1 MNPQKKTVSLMRAR
15 VLSED
20 VVDVGKTVDK
30 NRNDYFVDGTIK
42 KKKSV
47 PSSTSSYFYSSMMTK
62 NPWVLLVLGIAFG
75 AFLPTLVRHES
86 VRAVHKHVNGAYK
99 AHREA
104 SKEYMKRYRET
115 YLGEMEKNY
124 VSENENELLLENMV
138 KEEEKKVE
146 EALVEEEVRT
156 AAPID
161 DVAVE
166 RANDVEEARRSNS
179 SPDAPQSLPVVHI
192 LNLVTGTG
200 LGQIVEAL
208 VPILETLKNTG
219 YERFAVHEC
228 GEDPPWK
235 RGWNKLVS
243 CEDRP
248 EKNNIYHNFKR
259 TYESGGKQTMIE
271 VMKEFEKYENSN
283 EIDHLN
289 GNMND
294 WNEILSSKEIYGNAA
309 KMLMVQQMH
318 NKYAKTSASS
328 ICTSMRYWFDEP
340 VGDLLELVREP
351 EREMHKVITFHIRT
365 FADENIGIAFND
377 DLSLNEELAE
387 QRRDKGKAPE
397 PRTDRIK
404 KIASEFP
411 KMIQKMVEV
420 CNVLFERTGKKTHVA
435 VDSQAVR
442 DYLRKHDAVIQV
454 ISTDIEKYKEHYY
467 TEPAYTLNDVAD
479 WYLLSLGQTVVAFPT
494 ESSYS
499 ASAHCRGGSAMHNPC
514 TERQFTETVYK
525 VLESEF
531 KEDIFTSKT
540 LSATSQSK
548 LDVEGESNV
557 DWNEVVAANLGIHDS
572 GDGNTNIKLADI
584 PFPSPEDA
592 EFRFHETSSGFR
604 TCLPGVPAEYS
615 DVLTAD
621 SVTGSTISPDE
632 CLWLNDVKRAGIA
645 ASKLPSDCVPDKTV
659 YSSHANEYH
668 WEMLIFNLQNLKD
681 RKCFMNRLVIECMDD
696 KALELCK
703 ASGYIKHC
711 VPYPKALRGSDFERP
726 EGQTESKS
734 DYNALTWIKE
744 KVAFSLMHADLSVF
758 MFDSDVLFFDV
769 PDLVEIQ
776 ASKPDVIIFFQL
788 ASIEDEEVEKA
799 GEFTKEY
806 HFHQTINTGQLLW
819 KPSSDMK
826 RVLLKAFR
834 AGNVKGRIDALDQGY
849 FGRTL
854 RIEDDGAVWEK
865 AHHLSSKFDSGC
877 FHHRPYDEEKKLKR
891 TTFHA
896 CCYTTLSSK
905 LQVLKMEQEYFLQ
918 HEKEREQMLSA
929 Q

>member
-1 MNPQKKTVSLMRAR
+1 VSARELNLHRRALLEHQEEDWSSLSR
-15 VLSED
+15 VERLERLRERRQHRRQYHQHHQ
-20 VVDVGKTVDK
+20 G
-30 NRNDYFVDGTIK
+30 
-42 KKKSV
+42 
-47 PSSTSSYFYSSMMTK
+47 SST
-62 NPWVLLVLGIAFG
+62 LVTSA
-75 AFLPTLVRHES
+75 A
-86 VRAVHKHVNGAYK
+86 A
-99 AHREA
+99 REDDEEF
-104 SKEYMKRYRET
+104 SLIPPRTTE
-115 YLGEMEKNY
+115 G
-124 VSENENELLLENMV
+124 
-138 KEEEKKVE
+138 KEEEEKWTRGSERHRRREKERMERMRLKREME
-146 EALVEEEVRT
+146 EGGGEEEGG
-156 AAPID
+156 
-161 DVAVE
+161 E
-166 RANDVEEARRSNS
+166 EEEARRSNS
-179 SPDAPQSLPVVHI
+179 SPDNPRSLPAVHV

-200 LGQIVEAL
+200 LGQIVSAL
-208 VPILETLKNTG
+208 VPILETLKRAG

-235 RGWNKLVS
+235 RSWDKLVS

-271 VMKEFEKYENSN
+271 VMKEFEKYESSN

-289 GNMND
+289 GHMND
-294 WNEILSSKEIYGNAA
+294 WNEILSSKEIYGNAT
-309 KMLMVQQMH
+309 KMLMVQRMH
-318 NKYAKTSASS
+318 NKFAQTSGASV
-328 ICTSMRYWFDEP
+328 CTSTQYWFDEP
-340 VGDLLELVREP
+340 IGDLLELVRKP

-365 FADENIGIAFND
+365 FADENIGIAFNA

-404 KIASEFP
+404 KAASEFP

-420 CNVLFERTGKKTHVA
+420 CTVLFERTGKKTHVA

-467 TEPAYTLNDVAD
+467 TEPAYTLNDIAD
-479 WYLLSLGQTVVAFPT
+479 WYLLSLAQTVVGFPSAST
-494 ESSYS
+494 YS
-499 ASAHCRGGSAMHNPC
+499 ASARCRGGSVIHHPG
-514 TERQFTETVYK
+514 TEMEFRETVHK

-531 KEDIFTSKT
+531 KEDILTSKAV
-540 LSATSQSK
+540 SATTQATI
-548 LDVEGESNV
+548 DIDTDSNT
-557 DWNEVVAANLGIHDS
+557 DENEADTDNRDSGNNDDS
-572 GDGNTNIKLADI
+572 GDENTNIKLADI

-592 EFRFHETSSGFR
+592 EFRFHETSSGVR
-604 TCLPGVPAEYS
+604 TCLPGIPAEYS

-621 SVTGSTISPDE
+621 SVTGSSISPDE
-632 CLWLNDVKRAGIA
+632 CLWLNEVKSAGIA

-659 YSSHANEYH
+659 YSSYANEYH
-668 WEMLIFNLQNLKD
+668 WEMLMFNLQNLKD
-681 RKCFMNRLVIECMDD
+681 RECFMNRLVIECMDD

-711 VPYPKALRGSDFERP
+711 IPYPKAMRASDFERP

-758 MFDSDVLFFDV
+758 TFDSDVLFFDV

-776 ASKPDVIIFFQL
+776 ASKPDGIIFFQL

-799 GEFTKEY
+799 GELTKEY
-806 HFHQTINTGQLLW
+806 HSHQDFNAGQLLW
-819 KPSSDMK
+819 KPSKDMK
-826 RVLLKAFR
+826 RVLLKAFQT
-834 AGNVKGRIDALDQGY
+834 GNKSGRIDVLDQAIFSG
-849 FGRTL
+849 TL
-854 RIEDDGAVWEK
+854 RAEDDGALWWEK

-877 FHHRPYDEEKKLKR
+877 FHNRPYDEEKKLKR

-896 CCYTTLSSK
+896 CCHTTLSQK
-905 LQVLKMEQEYFLQ
+905 LHGLKTAQDYFLE
-918 HEKEREQMLSA
+918 HEKEREQMLSE
-929 Q
+929 